1 MRLVLAADSTLDS
14 VAGGSEEAD
23 VAVMLLLVISVSDTV
38 VLVLP
43 ASFRDCSGK
52 EILLTERSNTNMG
65 EANFMGQEC
74 HTAIRSVSEGQQLIR
89 FIMVRM
95 TM

>member
-23 VAVMLLLVISVSDTV
+23 AAVMLLLVISVSDTV
-38 VLVLP
+38 VVLVLP
-43 ASFRDCSGK
+43 ASFRDCRGK
-52 EILLTERSNTNMG
+52 EALLKERSKTNMG

-74 HTAIRSVSEGQQLIR
+74 CTAIRSVSESQQLI
-89 FIMVRM
+89 IHHGAE
-95 TM
+95 